1 MANTGYVFATAC
13 GTVNREPRE
22 ITTGRNKMAACSVV
36 IERESSDGRS
46 FKQYLDVVGYGFM
59 AERILDNFREG
70 DTVVAHG
77 ELSQKKYQKKDG
89 SDGYSLQLNVSN
101 GCIESGAGKRQN
113 RDDRKVPLREDNED
127 RDDRR
132 ESRRDDRDDRNDD
145 RDRARDDR
153 YHDRDRPPARDSRY
167 EKDDDD
173 PFDN

>member
-36 IERESSDGRS
+36 IERESPDGRS

-89 SDGYSLQLNVSN
+89 SDRLQPSVERLEW
-101 GCIESGAGKRQN
+101 CIESVPASDRTAT
-113 RDDRKVPLREDNED
+113 DRKVPLPRGQ
-127 RDDRR
+127 RG
-132 ESRRDDRDDRNDD
+132 S
-145 RDRARDDR
+145 
-153 YHDRDRPPARDSRY
+153 
-167 EKDDDD
+167 
-173 PFDN
+173 